1 MRAFINGR
9 IYVSFKPRRIV
20 DAILTSNGR
29 VIYAGKSD
37 KAERLAK
44 QAGGEVVDLQN
55 SVCLPGFIDSHVHID
70 DLGIALDSLDLRG
83 VSSIEELKDRV
94 RIFAEKSDTP
104 WIIGHGWDQ
113 ELMGRYPTKDDLD
126 FTNKPVMLS
135 RICMHAAVLNTKAL
149 ELVELVSSTGIV
161 KEDEFEIAR
170 EKFRKSLSIEDLERY
185 IKKAVDYLI
194 SNGVTA
200 VAAMSVDE
208 KALKA
213 LLNLDKKGELKIRV
227 FAYLKPELLD
237 KIERV
242 RSDKLKIAGIKV
254 LADGSLGARTAWLS
268 QPYADEN
275 SEGYPNVTPDE
286 LRAIADRVDSNN
298 LQLAVHSIGDRTLDM
313 ILDVCRKTKGRHRI
327 EHASIVRD
335 DQLERVSR
343 LNVAVSVQPH
353 FIITDWWVVR
363 RVGEN
368 RARWVYRFKS
378 MIEAGIPVAFGS
390 DAPIEPAN
398 PWLSIYAAVTRGAY
412 DGIELYKYTADECL
426 SLKDALHTHTY
437 GSAFAMRAENEL
449 GTLEV
454 GKLADFIV
462 LSRDPF
468 EISHE
473 RLKDLTVDRVYIGG
487 VAAT

>member
-9 IYVSFKPRRIV
+9 IYVSFKPKRLA
-20 DAILTSNGR
+20 DAVLTSNGR
-29 VIYAGKSD
+29 VIYVGNSD
-37 KAERLAK
+37 KAKRIAR

-70 DLGIALDSLDLRG
+70 DLGIVLYSLDLRG
-83 VSSIEELKDRV
+83 VSSINELKDRV
-94 RIFAEKSDTP
+94 KIFAEKSDAP

-113 ELMGRYPTKDDLD
+113 ELIGRYPTKDDID
-126 FTNKPVMLS
+126 FINKPVMLS

-149 ELVELVSSTGIV
+149 ELVGLVSSTGIL

-170 EKFRKSLSIEDLERY
+170 EKFRESLSTEDLERY
-185 IKKAVDYLI
+185 IKKAVDHLI

-208 KALKA
+208 KVLKA
-213 LLNLDKKGELKIRV
+213 LSNLDKKGELKIRV

-237 KIERV
+237 KIEKIG
-242 RSDKLKIAGIKV
+242 SDRLKIAGIKV

-275 SEGYPNVTPDE
+275 SEGYPNVTPNE
-286 LRAIADRVDSNN
+286 LRAIADRVDSAG
-298 LQLAVHSIGDRTLDM
+298 LQLAVHSIGDRMLDEV
-313 ILDVCRKTKGRHRI
+313 LDVYKRTKGRHRI
-327 EHASIVRD
+327 EHASVVRD
-335 DQLERVSR
+335 DQLERISK

-363 RVGEN
+363 RVGKN
-368 RARWVYRFKS
+368 RARWIYRFKS
-378 MIEAGIPVAFGS
+378 MIEASIPVAFGS

-398 PWLSIYAAVTRGAY
+398 PWLSIYAAVTRGAHEK
-412 DGIELYKYTADECL
+412 IELYKYTADECL
-426 SLKDALHTHTY
+426 LLHDALHAHTY
-437 GSAFAMRAENEL
+437 GSAFAMCTENEL

-454 GKLADFIV
+454 GKFADFIV

-468 EISHE
+468 EISYE
-473 RLKDLTVDRVYIGG
+473 RLKDLTVNRVYIGG
-487 VAAT
+487 VKAT